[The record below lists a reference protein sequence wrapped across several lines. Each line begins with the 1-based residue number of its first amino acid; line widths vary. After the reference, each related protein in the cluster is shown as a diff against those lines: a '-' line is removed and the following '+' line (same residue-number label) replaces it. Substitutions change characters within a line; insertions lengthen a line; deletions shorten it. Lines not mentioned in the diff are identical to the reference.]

1 MSVGW
6 RFLAG
11 GLRSF
16 NIPPRAHDPR
26 LKMPQTMV
34 DKVKLMAGMEPDNP
48 PELLDELNECF
59 SLTRMQRLY
68 GFVVCV
74 SAGLFC
80 SFLSSLMWL
89 RPTKFAI
96 LYTMGN
102 ILSLGSTGFL
112 TGFMAQAKGM
122 FKGTRLV
129 ATCVYL
135 GSMVRNGE
143 PDSWPANFARLAL
156 TFVCFTSKHT
166 RRPKLLS
173 RS

>member
-1 MSVGW
+1 
-6 RFLAG
+6 
-11 GLRSF
+11 
-16 NIPPRAHDPR
+16 
-26 LKMPQTMV
+26 MPQTVM

-48 PELLDELNECF
+48 PELLDELNDCF
-59 SLTRMQRLY
+59 QLSRMQRLY
-68 GFVVCV
+68 GFAICV

-112 TGFMAQAKGM
+112 TGFVAQAKNM

-135 GSMVRNGE
+135 GAMVGSVPSLLFPE
-143 PDSWPANFARLAL
+143 SPLP
-156 TFVCFTSKHT
+156 K
-166 RRPKLLS
+166 RRVEIDRSPPS
-173 RS
+173 RVRR